1 MSGDLERRRRTV
13 TVLDLL
19 DQSFTARGA
28 ERSRLIQAATELDVE
43 AVAIIQ
49 GGMLI
54 GEIPNPE
61 NDPDTWREYVQ
72 AARDSLAEV
81 ES

>member
-1 MSGDLERRRRTV
+1 MSHDLERRRRTV

-19 DQSFTARGA
+19 DQSFAAQGA
-28 ERSRLIQAATELDVE
+28 ERSRLIQAATDLDVE

-61 NDPDTWREYVQ
+61 RDRSGWDEYVQ